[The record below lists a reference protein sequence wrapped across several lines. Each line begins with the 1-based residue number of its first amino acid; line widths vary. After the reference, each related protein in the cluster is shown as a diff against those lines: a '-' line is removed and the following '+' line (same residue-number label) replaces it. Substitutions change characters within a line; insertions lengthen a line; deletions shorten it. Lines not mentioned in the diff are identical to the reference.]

1 MASRTNPRERY
12 SFANLDEDLSKLK
25 EVVIDPVSGRVL
37 SSKDFVAPDFIDIQR
52 KSFEDFLKVGLAEA
66 FKDISP
72 ITDFHGNLRLELEY
86 DPDDEDL
93 FTEPKYSV
101 EE

>member
-25 EVVIDPVSGRVL
+25 EVVKDPETGREKLV
-37 SSKDFVAPDFIDIQR
+37 DFVAPDFIDIQR

-66 FKDISP
+66 FRDISP

-93 FTEPKYSV
+93 FTEP
-101 EE
+101 